1 MHLIEIRRIGR
12 YNKIQDVAV
21 YVYHLKRRITMARWT
36 EDALRERITEKTAKW
51 EDKIQKMNQNWRLL
65 FAYPVFLIVFMVGAC
80 INDYMPFFLT
90 VTAVFIY
97 FFVKNVLQCL
107 ISKERIR
114 LRIVAGGLLVLMY
127 AVYIYQ
133 FWK

>member
-1 MHLIEIRRIGR
+1 
-12 YNKIQDVAV
+12 
-21 YVYHLKRRITMARWT
+21 MARWT

-65 FAYPVFLIVFMVGAC
+65 FAYPVFLIVFMVGSC

-107 ISKERIR
+107 ISQERIR

-127 AVYIYQ
+127 AVYVYQ